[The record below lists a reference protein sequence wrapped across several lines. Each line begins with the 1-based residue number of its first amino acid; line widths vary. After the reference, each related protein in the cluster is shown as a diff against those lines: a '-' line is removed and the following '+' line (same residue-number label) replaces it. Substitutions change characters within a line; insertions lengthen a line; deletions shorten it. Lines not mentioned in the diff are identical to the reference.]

1 MDNLLIL
8 LLSTLVSYILAG
20 EICYFRNYFG
30 VRGSKYCYSSCCGT
44 YYNRYCCYRTSG
56 GTIAGAVVGA
66 IICVAIIAGVVVC
79 IVKKN
84 NRSRGAIIAPFN
96 TNTTGVTI
104 VHSNTQNQYSGTSMT
119 MYPTGAQGFSHA
131 PPPPMY
137 NQPAGYP
144 QYPPPQ
150 YPAHVS
156 GGIHPAYPP
165 NPAYPM

>member
-1 MDNLLIL
+1 MFQFSINLYPP
-8 LLSTLVSYILAG
+8 VHFQFYYIYFNPSK
-20 EICYFRNYFG
+20 CYFFF
-30 VRGSKYCYSSCCGT
+30 T
-44 YYNRYCCYRTSG
+44 
-56 GTIAGAVVGA
+56 
-66 IICVAIIAGVVVC
+66 
-79 IVKKN
+79 
-84 NRSRGAIIAPFN
+84 
-96 TNTTGVTI
+96 